1 MTSERLGRSKVAGFT
16 LVEVLVAAA
25 VMALLFVVLSQV
37 IAMTRQAISLNTGK
51 LDASGQARAV
61 FDRLAKDLSAKPVH
75 PNLDMAITKSAG
87 NDSLRFFSQ
96 VNGYT
101 DTSDAAL
108 IRGITAVG
116 YKVADTLPASSGAAH
131 QLLRGAS
138 GTSWQ
143 AAGSQ
148 ALNFH
153 TTPSPKDADY
163 DVLGNGVFR
172 LEIVYLLDTG
182 VFSNSNGSADSD
194 DYSRVKAVVVGIAVL
209 DAGSRDIINPTADA
223 DLQILAD
230 SLRDTEE
237 GRDPLAQWTA
247 DMAQAGFASGVP
259 QRVIQGVRLYQRI
272 FNVN

>member
-1 MTSERLGRSKVAGFT
+1 MTPHRLGKMHLSGFT
-16 LVEVLVAAA
+16 LIEVLVAAA

-61 FDRLAKDLSAKPVH
+61 FDRLAKDLSAKPSH
-75 PNLDMAITKSAG
+75 PDLDMVVTKAAG

-101 DTSDAAL
+101 DSSDAAS
-108 IRGITAVG
+108 IRGIAEIG
-116 YKVADTLPASSGAAH
+116 YKIEGTSAGGRPAH

-153 TTPSPKDADY
+153 AQPSPKDADY

-172 LEIVYLLDTG
+172 QEIVYLLDTG
-182 VFSNSNGSADSD
+182 VFSNSTGSTDSN

-209 DAGSRDIINPTADA
+209 DAASRDIIRPSADA

-230 SLRDTEE
+230 SLTDTGE
-237 GRDPLAQWTA
+237 GKDPMTQWTS

-259 QRVIQGVRLYQRI
+259 QKVIQGVRLYQRI
-272 FNVN
+272 FNVK